1 MTLCNVKLSFAGML
15 SYLGLCV
22 DEKSQTQA
30 LERTQPGGA
39 HLTGRI
45 AGFWS
50 IIGSG
55 CSRGDRGH
63 QEPEGA

>member
-22 DEKSQTQA
+22 DEKSQTQT

-39 HLTGRI
+39 HLP
-45 AGFWS
+45 AAS
-50 IIGSG
+50 PVSG
-55 CSRGDRGH
+55 VS
-63 QEPEGA
+63 